1 MKISFL
7 LWLASIL
14 PQPAA
19 DQVCLAS
26 TVYLEARS
34 ESQIGQMAV
43 AEVAMRRRESGRW
56 GSTVCDVVRA
66 PGQFA
71 LTTMKDSYSLNNPAA
86 WKKAWT
92 VAGRGAEQRE
102 RRAAFGPLERVALA
116 QLAAPVQRKDLLEAR
131 ACALGDAAHLL
142 DELGGERL
150 DVRQPARRALA
161 DLGPRQAGLRFELL
175 AVERDRDGDLVA
187 RLLAVLPPALAR
199 IGGVDV
205 DERRHRTTT
214 VAWTTR

>member
-1 MKISFL
+1 MKISLL

-71 LTTMKDSYSLNNPAA
+71 LTTMKNSYSLDNPEA
-86 WKKAWT
+86 WRKAWT
-92 VAGRGAEQRE
+92 VAGRVIDMWALPRD
-102 RRAAFGPLERVALA
+102 RR
-116 QLAAPVQRKDLLEAR
+116 
-131 ACALGDAAHLL
+131 HLVVPNA
-142 DELGGERL
+142 DHFI
-150 DVRQPARRALA
+150 LA
-161 DLGPRQAGLRFELL
+161 DSASPGWIKGPPLTT
-175 AVERDRDGDLVA
+175 
-187 RLLAVLPPALAR
+187 
-199 IGGVDV
+199 IGAHNFYRVN
-205 DERRHRTTT
+205 
-214 VAWTTR
+214 